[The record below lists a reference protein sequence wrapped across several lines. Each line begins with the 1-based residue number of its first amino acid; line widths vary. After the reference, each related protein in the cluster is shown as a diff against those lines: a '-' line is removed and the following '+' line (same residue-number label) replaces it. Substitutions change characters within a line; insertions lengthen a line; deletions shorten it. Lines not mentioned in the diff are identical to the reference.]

1 MKCTKLIKQEHHLKI
16 DSKKIKLARVEMGW
30 TITKLADVSGVN
42 RKTIGEIEKGTK
54 KKVRFSTI
62 KQIAENLNKEVED
75 LCTQVEK
82 RGINK

>member
-1 MKCTKLIKQEHHLKI
+1 MKCVKLIKQENHLKI

-30 TITKLADVSGVN
+30 TITKLADISGVT

-54 KKVRFSTI
+54 KRVRFSTI

-75 LCTQVEK
+75 LCIQIEK
-82 RGINK
+82 RGDEK

>member
-16 DSKKIKLARVEMGW
+16 DSKKIKLARAEMGW

-82 RGINK
+82 GG